1 MKKLLLLCI
10 VTVLCAAPRA
20 SHAFSSFKTAFNTRY
35 GTAGTRLDSC
45 QVCHGASTSTWNPY
59 GDAVFDRV
67 VNLGEPIATALA
79 NIEPVDSDGD
89 SFNNLTE
96 IQARTFPGDPNDKP
110 VASTPVIQV
119 TPSSLNLA
127 SIQTGT
133 TTDGVF
139 TVRNTGG
146 GTLSGGASV
155 SAPFSIVGTATY
167 SLGSNQTQAITVRF
181 SPSGAGTYSNMVTFT
196 GGAGTSNLVTASA
209 FAPSPVIQVTPS
221 SLNLASIQTGTTTD
235 GVFTVRNT
243 GGGTL
248 SGGASVSAPFSI
260 IGTATYSLGSNQTQ
274 AITVR
279 FSPSGTGTYSN
290 RVTFTGGAGISNL
303 VTATAF
309 APSPVIQVTPSSLNL
324 GSIQSGTT
332 TDGVFTVRN
341 TGGGTLSGGASVS
354 APFSIIGT
362 ATYSLGSNQTQA
374 ITVRFSPSGAG
385 TYSNRVTF
393 TGGAGTSNLVSG
405 SAFASWQADI
415 LRARPDGRQQLLWR
429 HFTGVVADGQV
440 SLWTLNTN
448 ATLQSAATFGPYSD
462 WSVADMP
469 VSRFDNT
476 PHLVWTNTTGAIS
489 IWNLDSSGSFAS
501 AQNYGPYSGWS
512 YRAVA
517 ISSTNNDQWVLW
529 THTTG
534 QASLWRLSSN
544 SVLQATSALGPFTG
558 WSAEELAISPVDGKV
573 RLLWRHTD
581 GTQSLWRLS
590 SDGAFEA
597 ANTFGPF
604 TGWSVQTLTLGP
616 ADNQVRLLWENPS
629 GAISLWRLTTN
640 DTYEASTTYG
650 PFSGWQSLG
659 LTMRPD
665 NKLQLPWDHTSDHAF
680 SLWRLSIT
688 ETLESAPT
696 FGPYPSWQVWD
707 GDVDGTNK
715 VHLLWR
721 NANGQI
727 SLWRLSPTG
736 TIENATNFGPY

>member
-20 SHAFSSFKTAFNTRY
+20 SYAHSGYLTAFNTRY
-35 GTAGTRLDSC
+35 GTASTRLNSC
-45 QVCHGASTSTWNPY
+45 LVCHDEDPGSNPPADNPY
-59 GDAVFDRV
+59 GVAFAA
-67 VNLGEPIATALA
+67 LPHSGSTAIAAAFTTLEPQDS
-79 NIEPVDSDGD
+79 DSDGF
-89 SFNNLTE
+89 SNLAE
-96 IQARTFPGDPNDKP
+96 IQARTFPGN
-110 VASTPVIQV
+110 ASDFPAV
-119 TPSSLNLA
+119 
-127 SIQTGT
+127 
-133 TTDGVF
+133 
-139 TVRNTGG
+139 
-146 GTLSGGASV
+146 
-155 SAPFSIVGTATY
+155 
-167 SLGSNQTQAITVRF
+167 
-181 SPSGAGTYSNMVTFT
+181 
-196 GGAGTSNLVTASA
+196 
-209 FAPSPVIQVTPS
+209 
-221 SLNLASIQTGTTTD
+221 
-235 GVFTVRNT
+235 
-243 GGGTL
+243 
-248 SGGASVSAPFSI
+248 
-260 IGTATYSLGSNQTQ
+260 
-274 AITVR
+274 
-279 FSPSGTGTYSN
+279 
-290 RVTFTGGAGISNL
+290 
-303 VTATAF
+303 
-309 APSPVIQVTPSSLNL
+309 SPVIQVTPSSLNL

-354 APFSIIGT
+354 TPFSIIGT

-374 ITVRFSPSGAG
+374 ITIRFSPSGAG
-385 TYSNRVTF
+385 SYSNRVTF

-405 SAFASWQADI
+405 SAFAAWQADI

-429 HFTGVVADGQV
+429 HLAGDVVDGKV

-448 ATLQSAATFGPYSD
+448 ATLQSAATFGPYSG

-590 SDGAFEA
+590 STGAFEA

-616 ADNQVRLLWENPS
+616 VDNQVRLLWENTS

-640 DTYEASTTYG
+640 DSYEASTTYG

-665 NKLQLPWDHTSDHAF
+665 NKLQLPWDRTSDHAF

-707 GDVDGTNK
+707 GDVDGVSK

-736 TIENATNFGPY
+736 TIENAANFGPY